1 MLPISKFLAGA
12 LALLAAL
19 PCARAAQ
26 EDDPHHGHMAQP
38 TVSRPARS
46 APWER
51 EVVALF
57 AELPVQDGGR
67 VKPLSTYA
75 GFQLLR
81 LNGKRSVKT
90 PSGEKLDPTEW
101 LLDVLFHPD
110 QAQAYQCFQVR
121 NSAVLHAA
129 GLETDGKRKSDR
141 YTYTELA
148 PCIDRLFELAQ
159 QYDKI
164 ESKNHTAEQRD
175 TVLLAHNLA
184 TYETLAHFLDFAD
197 HRFATAGSEP
207 LRALFGAD
215 QVVGV
220 SSVLAKVAALR
231 EQWLAVG
238 DAESGTR
245 LEEKQALAALLSELE
260 ALSAQ
265 GRLAPALVPPDSD
278 RKTHAEWLNPGD
290 VVVAAF
296 MAHPPAEGG
305 QRLLAALEGMVA
317 ALGDAPRTVAAARD
331 VHAAAVAPAERRGEY
346 AKIPAEVTF
355 YKGDFFLNALVFF
368 LLGFLL
374 VAVSWLTGPN
384 RWLTGATWL
393 ASIAGGLLVVVGVA
407 FRCYLRGRPPV
418 STLYETILFITGG
431 IVVCSLFIEWI
442 NRQRVMLALTPI
454 VGAMGMFLAN
464 KYELREAATSGDTM
478 PSLVAVLDTN
488 FWLSTH
494 VTSITLGY
502 AAGLLAA
509 AISHVWL
516 LCKLFGLKRG
526 NDAFYRSITRM
537 VYGVVAFGLVF
548 SVVGTILG
556 GIWANYSW
564 GRFWGWDPK
573 ENGALLICLT
583 ELFILH
589 ARLGGYVKQHGL
601 HVLSVI
607 LGSVVAFSWW
617 GVNQLGVGL
626 HSYGFTEG
634 IMRNLVMFWA
644 LELLLLLA
652 SGAWKLGNRTQ
663 PTQPADVAAQG
674 S

>member
-1 MLPISKFLAGA
+1 MQPITKILAGA
-12 LALLAAL
+12 LFLLAPSAGAL
-19 PCARAAQ
+19 AAQ
-26 EDDPHHGHMAQP
+26 TDDPHHGHGAMQTA
-38 TVSRPARS
+38 SRPARS
-46 APWER
+46 APWDR

-67 VKPLSTYA
+67 VKPLSTLA

-81 LNGKRSVKT
+81 LNGKRSLAT
-90 PSGEKLDPTEW
+90 PSGEKLSATEW
-101 LLDVLFHPD
+101 LLDVLFHPS
-110 QAQAYQCFQVR
+110 QAASYECFQVR

-129 GLETDGKRKSDR
+129 GLTLEGKRKSDR
-141 YTYTELA
+141 YSYEELA
-148 PCIDRLFELAQ
+148 PCIDRLFELADK
-159 QYDKI
+159 YGKI
-164 ESKNHTAEQRD
+164 ESKLQTAEQRD

-184 TYETLAHFLDFAD
+184 TYESLAHFLDFAD
-197 HRFATAGSEP
+197 HSFATAGSEQ
-207 LRALFGAD
+207 LRALYGPEPL
-215 QVVGV
+215 VGV
-220 SSVLAKVAALR
+220 SGVIAKVGALR

-238 DAESGTR
+238 DAESGER
-245 LEEKQALAALLSELE
+245 FEEKQALSALLAELE
-260 ALSAQ
+260 LLSAQ
-265 GRLAPALVPPDSD
+265 GRRAPAIVPPDSD
-278 RKTHAEWLNPGD
+278 GHAHAEWLNPGD
-290 VVVAAF
+290 VILATFMTHPPVEGGIQVLAAF
-296 MAHPPAEGG
+296 EGV
-305 QRLLAALEGMVA
+305 VA
-317 ALGDAPRTVAAARD
+317 ALGDSARTLEATRELHSAAIAQ
-331 VHAAAVAPAERRGEY
+331 AQRRGEY
-346 AKIPAEVTF
+346 AKVPAEVTF
-355 YKGDFFLNALVFF
+355 YKGRFFSSALALF

-384 RWLTGATWL
+384 RWITGATWV
-393 ASIAGGLLVVVGVA
+393 ASVAGGLYVVAGVA

-431 IVVCSLFIEWI
+431 IVLTALFIEWI

-464 KYELREAATSGDTM
+464 KYELREAATAGDTM

-488 FWLSTH
+488 FWLATH
-494 VTSITLGY
+494 VTAITLGY

-516 LCKLFGLKRG
+516 LGKLFGFRRG
-526 NDAFYRSITRM
+526 DDAFYRSITRM

-573 ENGALLICLT
+573 ENGALMICLAQ
-583 ELFILH
+583 LFILH

-601 HVLSVI
+601 HVLSV
-607 LGSVVAFSWW
+607 LQGSVVAFSWW

-634 IMRNLVMFWA
+634 IMRNLVIFWG
-644 LELLLLLA
+644 LELLLILA
-652 SGAWKLGNRTQ
+652 SGAWRLGHRGS
-663 PTQPADVAAQG
+663 AGDALAAG